1 MRAAALLFVLAA
13 FAMPAAAQEKA
24 PAAPAAKNWTDHMGN
39 IPFIVGR
46 AAGLKEVEFTGKP
59 IMYFYTATW

>member
-1 MRAAALLFVLAA
+1 MRAAALALLLAA
-13 FAMPAAAQEKA
+13 FAIPAAAQEKV
-24 PAAPAAKNWTDHMGN
+24 PAAPAKDWKDHMGN

-46 AAGLKEVEFTGKP
+46 EAGRKEVAFTGKP